1 MNIVTLSG
9 RLTSD
14 PVVITTNK
22 DSKVT
27 KYTLAVQRSRHSA
40 DGKQPTADF
49 VSCTA
54 FGRVADF
61 AAAYLHKGMKI
72 AVVGRLQT
80 GSYEKD
86 GVRRYTM
93 EVIVQSHEFLEP
105 KRAGTPAPAA
115 DQTDVEEYSELP
127 DEAEEQ
133 LPF

>member
-86 GVRRYTM
+86 GVRRYTT
-93 EVIVQSHEFLEP
+93 EVIAQSHEFLEP
-105 KRAGTPAPAA
+105 RRAAVADTTTPDTP
-115 DQTDVEEYSELP
+115 QEQP

>member
-49 VSCTA
+49 VPCTV
-54 FGRVADF
+54 FGRGADF
-61 AAAYLHKGMKI
+61 AADHLKKSMKAGI
-72 AVVGRLQT
+72 IGRLRT

-86 GVRRYTM
+86 GVDP
-93 EVIVQSHEFLEP
+93 I
-105 KRAGTPAPAA
+105 KR
-115 DQTDVEEYSELP
+115 L
-127 DEAEEQ
+127 
-133 LPF
+133 